1 MFCLFIIKNICV
13 QTFFL
18 YFFVFSIFIVY
29 CLRLNIEEKKT
40 KQRDHNGSGGERGG
54 GQGFSDRVQ
63 GGRGERGSQV
73 TINL

>member
-1 MFCLFIIKNICV
+1 
-13 QTFFL
+13 
-18 YFFVFSIFIVY
+18 VY
-29 CLRLNIEEKKT
+29 RLNIEEKKT

-73 TINL
+73 IIKFVFKSYQCTREKNLPFLTVLTCVEKLL